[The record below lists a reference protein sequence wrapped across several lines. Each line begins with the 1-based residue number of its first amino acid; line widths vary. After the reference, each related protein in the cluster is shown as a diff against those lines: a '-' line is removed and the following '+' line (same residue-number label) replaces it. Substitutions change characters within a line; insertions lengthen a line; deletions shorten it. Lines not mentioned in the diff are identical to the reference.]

1 MSYKRLFRTSWEAAM
16 QRIGFIVLPGFQ
28 MLSVT
33 ALSVFEL
40 ANWEIGEPV
49 YDLHLLSE
57 PGGSIRSSIGIGVA
71 TQPFDDTNFDT
82 LMVGGSAVAGA
93 LTPGVI
99 KFLRQGL
106 ERSRRIA
113 STCTGA
119 FVLAEAGLLD
129 GRRATTHWHRARE
142 LQTRFP
148 KVKVEEDRI
157 FIIDGPVWTSAG
169 MTAGIDLALAMIEKD
184 LSAEVARAVA
194 RQLVVYHRRAGGQ
207 SQFSALL
214 ELEPKSDRIQSALAY
229 AKRNLA
235 TPLTVR
241 QLAEAAHL
249 SPRQFSRAFRA
260 ETGQSPAKAVE
271 NLRVEAARLMMEQSR
286 HPIEIVARQ
295 TGFADRDRMRRAFLR
310 AFGQPPQV
318 IRLQQSQ
325 FSAARATTGHSA
337 DEPPN
342 ATQFEFRVRI
352 DGLALPSAIGP
363 SFSMLKAVWPFDC
376 GN

>member
-1 MSYKRLFRTSWEAAM
+1 M

-28 MLSVT
+28 MMSVGV
-33 ALSVFEL
+33 LSVFEI

-49 YDLHLLSE
+49 YDVHLLSE
-57 PGGSIRSSIGIGVA
+57 TGGSIRSSIGISVA
-71 TQPFDDTNFDT
+71 TEPFDDRSFDT
-82 LMVGGSAVAGA
+82 LLVGGSAVVGS

-99 KFLRQGL
+99 KFLRQAL

-113 STCTGA
+113 STCVGA

-142 LQTRFP
+142 LQARFP

-169 MTAGIDLALAMIEKD
+169 MTAGIDLALAMIEQD
-184 LSAEVARAVA
+184 LGADVARAVA
-194 RQLVVYHRRAGGQ
+194 RKLVVYHRRAGGQ

-229 AKRNLA
+229 AKRNLDK
-235 TPLTVR
+235 PLTVE

-260 ETGQSPAKAVE
+260 ETGQSPAKAIE
-271 NLRVEAARLMMEQSR
+271 NLRTEAARLMMEQSR
-286 HPIEIVARQ
+286 HPIDIIARQ
-295 TGFADRDRMRRAFLR
+295 TGFAERDRMRRAFLR

-318 IRLQQSQ
+318 IRRH
-325 FSAARATTGHSA
+325 ARAEA
-337 DEPPN
+337 M
-342 ATQFEFRVRI
+342 A
-352 DGLALPSAIGP
+352 
-363 SFSMLKAVWPFDC
+363 
-376 GN
+376 